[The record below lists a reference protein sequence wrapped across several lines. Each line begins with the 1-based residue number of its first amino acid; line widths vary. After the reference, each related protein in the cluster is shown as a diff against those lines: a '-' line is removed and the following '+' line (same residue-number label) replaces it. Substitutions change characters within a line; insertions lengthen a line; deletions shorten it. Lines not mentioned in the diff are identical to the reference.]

1 MRNYFLKN
9 KFLWLTFGVALIVLF
24 YFYHTVLL
32 APNDFL
38 FSAEGDGI
46 KNYYTYL
53 YHAQY
58 DTQFGHFSGMNY
70 PYYEHVVYT
79 DAHPLFSYLI
89 GQLALAN
96 YGVGILNVLMLLSY
110 PIAAVFIF
118 KIFRQYKVN
127 DWWALAAAVAITFL
141 SPQIFRL
148 TGHFAMSYVFAVPI
162 MWWLLIK
169 SYSTKKWIWSVI
181 ISLYML
187 AFFFTHPY
195 LGIILAFFS
204 IVFWLVNM
212 VKSRKE
218 ILPGI
223 ARILIQTALPLV
235 LFQGYIS
242 MTDVHVDRLS
252 NPAGFFHYYAT
263 WNSLIIPH
271 HGPIREITSFFSLK
285 IGEWETWCYIG
296 FPTIVFAVIIGIQMI
311 RMRAEFHL
319 KSFLKKE
326 LSLFL
331 IAAYLILL
339 FSFCF
344 PLKYDWLRWV
354 TDLFG
359 PLKQFRILGRFTW
372 IFFYVFTVTC
382 AIGIY
387 RLYQKKQHKAY
398 PILFFTGILFYLLE
412 FAPAHSDNANYMTIA
427 DNKFLPEKVDA
438 NMNEVIDFVKKE
450 NYDAILF
457 LPFQHMSS
465 ENIMLLGAHKANYD
479 AFLLSYH
486 TQTPLVNSISSR
498 MSFTESIKVNNYF
511 SPRFIE
517 KELTYDFPVGDRI
530 VVIKN
535 RDLLKPSELVM
546 IWESEQ
552 VFENEEFV
560 IFDFDPAKY
569 NSRAPFDRIM
579 AKEKLATQTVGQGW
593 KSDTTDVWF
602 YYESFDDVGLDL
614 PAEHK
619 LGGTGAFRDLKSSWN
634 TIKTFDQNTIPPG
647 DYVIKYWYYLREDR
661 PDPLAVMEA
670 KYVQEDSSAWIAQF
684 DIKQSTLI
692 VEDWCLVEMNF
703 TVSPDVEELNVLITG
718 NSSQEPFIIDELLI
732 QRQNDPHLFRKA
744 IKNDN
749 PYVIYDNYW
758 IKENSFE

>member
-1 MRNYFLKN
+1 
-9 KFLWLTFGVALIVLF
+9 
-24 YFYHTVLL
+24 
-32 APNDFL
+32 
-38 FSAEGDGI
+38 
-46 KNYYTYL
+46 
-53 YHAQY
+53 
-58 DTQFGHFSGMNY
+58 MNY
-70 PYYEHVVYT
+70 PYYEHIVYT

-89 GQLALAN
+89 GLFGMAN
-96 YGVGILNVLMLLSY
+96 YAVGILNLLMLLSY
-110 PIAAVFIF
+110 PIASVFIF
-118 KIFRQYKVN
+118 KILRHYKVS
-127 DWWALAAAVAITFL
+127 DWWALAAAVAIAFM

-148 TGHFAMSYVFAVPI
+148 TGHFAMSYVFAIPI

-169 SYSTKKWIWSVI
+169 SYRTKQWLWSAVI
-181 ISLYML
+181 ALYML

-223 ARILIQTALPLV
+223 AKILIQTILPLV

-242 MTDVHVDRLS
+242 MTDVHLNRLS
-252 NPAGFFHYYAT
+252 NPAGFFNYYAS

-271 HGPIREITSFFSLK
+271 NGPFHYVTNFFSLK
-285 IGEWETWCYIG
+285 AGTWEAWCYIG
-296 FPTIVFAVIIGIQMI
+296 FPTMVFALMIGIYLVKI
-311 RMRAEFHL
+311 RKVFHL
-319 KSFLKKE
+319 KTFLKKE
-326 LSLFL
+326 LVLFL

-344 PLKYDWLRWV
+344 PLKYDWLRWI

-372 IFFYVFTVTC
+372 IFFYVFTVAC
-382 AIGIY
+382 VVGIHHI
-387 RLYQKKQHKAY
+387 YQKQKNKNY
-398 PILFFTGILFYLLE
+398 RILFFAGIAFYILE
-412 FAPAHSDNANYMTIA
+412 FVPAHNNHMHVTENEFIAAN
-427 DNKFLPEKVDA
+427 VDD
-438 NMNEVIDFVKKE
+438 NMNEIIDYVNEE
-450 NYDAILF
+450 NYDAIIF

-479 AFLLSYH
+479 AFILSYH
-486 TQTPLVNSISSR
+486 TETPLVNSISSR
-498 MSFTESIKVNNYF
+498 MSLTEAINVNNYF

-517 KELTYDFPVGDRI
+517 KELTYDFPEGDRI

-535 RDLLKPSELVM
+535 KDLLKPSELVM
-546 IWESEQ
+546 IWESEK

-560 IFDFDPAKY
+560 IFEFDPKKY
-569 NSRAPFDRIM
+569 NSPDSFDRVM
-579 AKEKLATQTVGQGW
+579 AKEKLATYPLKQGW
-593 KSDTTDVWF
+593 RSDTTDVWF
-602 YYESFDDVGLDL
+602 YYESFDTIGNDL

-619 LGGTGAFRDLKSSWN
+619 LAGDGAYRDLKSSWN
-634 TIKTFDQNTIPPG
+634 TILSLQQAQGSALDQATIPPG
-647 DYVIKYWYYLREDR
+647 DYVIRYWYYLLEDR

-684 DIKQSTLI
+684 DIKQYTLI

-703 TVSPDVEELNVLITG
+703 TISADVEELNVLITG

-732 QRQNDPHLFRKA
+732 QKQGDPHLFRKA
-744 IKNDN
+744 TKNGK

>member
-1 MRNYFLKN
+1 
-9 KFLWLTFGVALIVLF
+9 
-24 YFYHTVLL
+24 
-32 APNDFL
+32 
-38 FSAEGDGI
+38 
-46 KNYYTYL
+46 
-53 YHAQY
+53 
-58 DTQFGHFSGMNY
+58 
-70 PYYEHVVYT
+70 
-79 DAHPLFSYLI
+79 
-89 GQLALAN
+89 
-96 YGVGILNVLMLLSY
+96 MLLSY
-110 PIAAVFIF
+110 PIASIFIF
-118 KIFRQYKVN
+118 KILRHYKVN
-127 DWWALAAAVAITFL
+127 DWWALAGAVAIAFM

-148 TGHFAMSYVFAVPI
+148 TGHFAMSYVFAIPI

-169 SYSTKKWIWSVI
+169 SYSTKKWIWSGI
-181 ISLYML
+181 ITLYML

-223 ARILIQTALPLV
+223 ARIFVQTVLPLV

-252 NPAGFFHYYAT
+252 NPAGFFYYYAN

-271 HGPIREITSFFSLK
+271 HGPFHELTHFFSLK
-285 IGEWETWCYIG
+285 PGTWEAWCYIG
-296 FPTIVFAVIIGIQMI
+296 LPTMVFALVIGIQII
-311 RMRAEFHL
+311 RIRKSFHL
-319 KSFLKKE
+319 KTFLKKE
-326 LSLFL
+326 LLLFL
-331 IAAYLILL
+331 MAAYLILL

-344 PLKYDWLRWV
+344 PLKYDWLRWI

-372 IFFYVFTVTC
+372 IFFYVFTVAC
-382 AIGIY
+382 VVGIHH
-387 RLYQKKQHKAY
+387 LYQKNKSKNY
-398 PILFFTGILFYLLE
+398 SILFFAGIVFFVLE
-412 FAPAHSDNANYMTIA
+412 FVPAHNSQIRATENEFIA
-427 DNKFLPEKVDA
+427 ENVDA
-438 NMNEVIDFVKKE
+438 NMNEVIDYMNKE

-479 AFLLSYH
+479 AFILSYH
-486 TQTPLVNSISSR
+486 TETPLVNSISSR
-498 MSFTESIKVNNYF
+498 MSLTEAIKVNNYF

-517 KELTYDFPVGDRI
+517 KELTYDFPEGDRI

-546 IWESEQ
+546 IWESEK

-560 IFDFDPAKY
+560 IFDFDPKKY

-579 AKEKLATQTVGQGW
+579 AKEKLATYPLEQGW
-593 KSDTTDVWF
+593 RSDTSDVWF
-602 YYESFDDVGLDL
+602 YYESFDTVGLDL
-614 PAEHK
+614 LPEHK
-619 LGGTGAFRDLKSSWN
+619 LGGEGAFRDLKSSWN
-634 TIKTFDQNTIPPG
+634 TLLSLDKTTIPPD
-647 DYVIKYWYYLREDR
+647 DYVIRFWYYIREDR
-661 PDPLAVMEA
+661 PDPLAVIEA
-670 KYVQEDSSAWIAQF
+670 KYVQEDSSAWVAQF

-703 TVSPDVEELNVLITG
+703 SISADVEKLNVLITG

-732 QRQNDPHLFRKA
+732 QKQGDHHLFRKA
-744 IKNDN
+744 VKNEN

-758 IKENSFE
+758 IKENSFVPKQVP